1 MNLRYFTKIYIFLI
15 FIIFSLFVY
24 MYFSIDMIKK
34 DLDINIDKLVINLT
48 KDFVKNIDK
57 NIKNNIDKGSIV
69 EQLHSNAKLRKY
81 VENIISTIS
90 TDSLRYVYILYRDKN
105 GVYRYLVDGSYEDRG
120 ELDQPLNVNKKEWDV
135 VYKTKKDRIFYQ
147 KDIDTLWT
155 TYLHPI
161 IQQGKVEAVLAIDF
175 SFDLKNKI
183 KNAIKPLNIYFI
195 FIFLAIFILI
205 FIFLVELYINYKI
218 KRESYIDP
226 LTKAYNRH
234 YLRVFL
240 DEVNINNYQILMIDI
255 DYFKKIND
263 NYGHKAGDIV
273 LAGFSE
279 LVQKTIRDND
289 IFFRYGGE
297 EFLIFIE
304 AKNGIDIAKKIAKR
318 IKNRIEE
325 AKFHFENRTI
335 QITVSIGIN
344 KYPKNFKTIDQA
356 IKYADEMLYLA
367 KKDGRNCIRAEQID
381 KNSLH
386 KLSISE
392 IKEAFDNNKVVC
404 YYQPIYDKNA
414 KKILKYEALVRLIQ
428 KDGKVITPYFFLDT
442 IFSTTL
448 YTELTQIVIENVFEK
463 IKESNV
469 HISINLNFS
478 DILDN
483 KIYKLII
490 NSLNKYKEYTPFLTI
505 ELLEYE
511 KIENIEVLKNRID
524 EIKSYGVAISL
535 DDFGSG
541 YANYEILK
549 HLPVDIIKIDG
560 TLIKDL
566 PNSNISYKIVESII
580 IFAKNLNIATVAEF
594 IHSKEVLESA
604 KVLDF
609 DYLQG
614 FYLSVPKKDILLL

>member
-1 MNLRYFTKIYIFLI
+1 MYI
-15 FIIFSLFVY
+15 
-24 MYFSIDMIKK
+24 SIDTIKK
-34 DLDINIDKLVINLT
+34 DLDVNIDRLVINLT
-48 KDFVKNIDK
+48 KDFVNNIDK

-69 EQLHSNAKLRKY
+69 KQLHSNTKLRKY

-105 GVYRYLVDGSYEDRG
+105 GVYRYLVDGSYKDRG
-120 ELDQPLNVNKKEWDV
+120 ELDQPLNVNQKEWNKA
-135 VYKTKKDRIFYQ
+135 YKTKKDRIFYQ

-161 IQQGKVEAVLAIDF
+161 IQEGKVGAVLAIDF
-175 SFDLKNKI
+175 SFDLKNRI
-183 KNAIKPLNIYFI
+183 KKVIKPLDIYFI

-218 KRESYIDP
+218 KRESYADP

-240 DEVNINNYQILMIDI
+240 NKTNIDNYQILMIDI

-263 NYGHKAGDIV
+263 NYGHKAGDVV
-273 LAGFSE
+273 LAGFAD
-279 LVQKTIRDND
+279 LVKQTIREND
-289 IFFRYGGE
+289 VFFRYGGE

-304 AKNGIDIAKKIAKR
+304 AKNGIDVAEQIAKR
-318 IKNRIEE
+318 IKDRIEE
-325 AKFHFENRTI
+325 AKFHFETRII

-414 KKILKYEALVRLIQ
+414 QKILKYEALARLIQ
-428 KDGKVITPYFFLDT
+428 KDNKIIAPYFFLDK

-448 YTELTQIVIENVFEK
+448 YTELTQTVIESVFKE
-463 IKESNV
+463 IKRLNV

-483 KIYKLII
+483 KIYELII
-490 NSLNKYKEYTPFLTI
+490 NSIKNYKEYASFLTI

-511 KIENIEVLKNRID
+511 KIENIEVVKKRID
-524 EIKSYGVAISL
+524 KIKSYGVLISL

-541 YANYEILK
+541 YANYEIFK
-549 HLPVDIIKIDG
+549 HIPIDIIKIDG
-560 TLIKDL
+560 SLIKDL
-566 PNSNISYKIVESII
+566 PNSNVSYKIVKSII
-580 IFAKNLNIATVAEF
+580 IFAKELNIATVAEF

-604 KVLDF
+604 KMLDF

-614 FYLSVPKKDILLL
+614 FYLSVPKKDIYLSQNFQQNLS